1 MYRVTLYT
9 IACSYSSDKLTLVVM
24 PTVNWFLFAAIL
36 GMTSSSAE
44 EGDFAIEFQLKV
56 LVYTDNTEFPD
67 ADLRMASPNDGS
79 NTGLPDTS
87 DVSAWIAGGNE
98 TFAPYSGDRSN
109 ELYRSLQTLRWKRP
123 SPDPY
128 LMLLYDTAQFGTVSA
143 QVSREDSR
151 TAYVLSD
158 LLQCN
163 ITLNHDPKVPR
174 LDWYVGWGLDFAA
187 TMNEF
192 QGKEDFIIECEVASE
207 DQKIGRE
214 GNWKEWPAVD

>member
-1 MYRVTLYT
+1 MH
-9 IACSYSSDKLTLVVM
+9 
-24 PTVNWFLFAAIL
+24 
-36 GMTSSSAE
+36 
-44 EGDFAIEFQLKV
+44 
-56 LVYTDNTEFPD
+56 
-67 ADLRMASPNDGS
+67 
-79 NTGLPDTS
+79 
-87 DVSAWIAGGNE
+87 
-98 TFAPYSGDRSN
+98 
-109 ELYRSLQTLRWKRP
+109 
-123 SPDPY
+123 
-128 LMLLYDTAQFGTVSA
+128 
-143 QVSREDSR
+143 

-214 GNWKEWPAVD
+214 RDWKEWSAGD

>member
-1 MYRVTLYT
+1 MLT
-9 IACSYSSDKLTLVVM
+9 IS
-24 PTVNWFLFAAIL
+24 WFLFAAIL
-36 GMTSSSAE
+36 GMTSSFAE
-44 EGDFAIEFQLKV
+44 EGDFAIEFQLKI
-56 LVYTDNTEFPD
+56 LAYTDNTEFPD
-67 ADLRMASPNDGS
+67 ADLVMASPNDDS
-79 NTGLPDTS
+79 NAGLPDTS
-87 DVSAWIAGGNE
+87 DGSAWIAGGAE
-98 TFAPYSGDRSN
+98 IFAPYPGDRAN
-109 ELYRSLQTLRWKRP
+109 ELYRSLQTLKWKRP

-128 LMLLYDTAQFGTVSA
+128 LMLLYDATQFSSVYA
-143 QVSREDSR
+143 QVSRNDTH
-151 TAYVLSD
+151 TAYILSD

-214 GNWKEWPAVD
+214 RDWKEWSAGD